1 MGGNDVEI
9 VNLPEKEFRIMISQ
23 ENNGADSR
31 NVYKDL
37 KELSFPGSLDGKEF
51 VCTQV

>member
-1 MGGNDVEI
+1 M
-9 VNLPEKEFRIMISQ
+9 
-23 ENNGADSR
+23 DSR

-51 VCTQV
+51 VCNAGHPGLIPG